1 MDPVSNA
8 DNLVLLL
15 RQKLR
20 ERARTSARGRA
31 AAPQHA
37 GSEPLKM
44 SPVQQLAAVEGV
56 DERLLRRALVQNLLV
71 EQFGPSMLNDAQFQQ
86 VVSRVTAAI
95 EEDADAS
102 KLISHVL
109 SELRTP

>member
-8 DNLVLLL
+8 DNLVLML

-20 ERARTSARGRA
+20 ERARTSAKGRA
-31 AAPQHA
+31 AVPQHA
-37 GSEPLKM
+37 GGEAVKM
-44 SPVQQLAAVEGV
+44 SSVQQLAAVEGV
-56 DERLLRRALVQNLLV
+56 EERLLRRALVQNLLV
-71 EQFGPSMLNDAQFQQ
+71 EHFGSSMLNDAQFQQ
-86 VVSRVTAAI
+86 VVSRVTATI

-102 KLISHVL
+102 NLISHVL